1 MPYVLLVEDSTL
13 IAPLVKSRI
22 EKTLSFKVLWATS
35 FAEAKTH
42 LDQYHVNIPV
52 ALVDLYLPDAPSGE
66 IVDFINEYN
75 IPSIVFTGEFN
86 EETREKIWKK
96 GIVDY
101 VIKRGTH
108 NLDYIVTLIKRILAN
123 RHIKSLVVDDSDA
136 NRESI
141 AKLLKVHR
149 YNVFEAKDGLEAL
162 KILQTHPDI
171 KLLITDYHMPNVNG
185 FELTQRIRQTHS
197 KDQLAIIGL
206 SGTTGSHTLSA
217 RFIKYGANDF
227 INRPFIIEE
236 FYCRITQNIEIVE
249 QIQTIKESSNRDYL
263 TGIFNRKYFFEA
275 GTKLFATARRKQLP
289 IAVAMIDID
298 HFKRINDDYGHAA
311 GDTALQVVADTLN
324 SRFRESDIVA
334 RFGGEEFCILLTGA
348 EREDLRTLLEKL
360 RSDIEKM
367 SIPVNSDSIKL
378 TISIGVTLAGP
389 APSVRDFSAGGTVN
403 EAISSEIDELI
414 TRADSA
420 LYQAKNTGRNRVV
433 FSDQ

>member
-13 IAPLVKSRI
+13 IAPFVKSRI
-22 EKTLSFKVLWATS
+22 EKSLSFKVLWATS
-35 FAEAKTH
+35 FAQAKTY
-42 LDQYHVNIPV
+42 LDQYHITIPV
-52 ALVDLYLPDAPSGE
+52 ALVDLYLPDAPNGE
-66 IVDFINEYN
+66 IVDFINGYN

-108 NLDYIVTLIKRILAN
+108 NLDYIVTLIKRVLAN
-123 RHIKSLVVDDSDA
+123 RTIKSLVVDDQDS
-136 NRESI
+136 NREFI
-141 AKLLKVHR
+141 AKLLKVHQ

-217 RFIKYGANDF
+217 RFIKFGANDF

-263 TGIFNRKYFFEA
+263 TGIFNRKYFFET
-275 GTKLFATARRKQLP
+275 GTKLVATAKRKQLP
-289 IAVAMIDID
+289 IAVAMIDFD

-311 GDTALQVVADTLN
+311 GDAALQTVAKTL
-324 SRFRESDIVA
+324 SKRFRESDIVA

-348 EREDLRTLLEKL
+348 DRQDLGALLEKL

-367 SIPVNSDSIKL
+367 SISVDSNVIKL
-378 TISIGVTLAGP
+378 TVSIGASIAGP
-389 APSVRDFSAGGTVN
+389 SPSLQDLSSGATVN
-403 EAISSEIDELI
+403 ETINSEIDDLI

-433 FSDQ
+433 FTD